1 MYRPILGSFEQ
12 NVWSDAFNVDVLIV
26 SPFSFEIGCV
36 VRWRRRRSDIV
47 FVWCNEPVIDGSLYQ
62 ECWSHDQTKEN
73 LMLSS
78 AWTVFVNCR
87 FYLMRLKN
95 RTWQFEAM
103 THHAHTT
110 QCLGALHGL
119 PWYIG
124 VGQSTIIGT
133 TERVDPDKR
142 PQVLKA
148 PGYEYMPP
156 AVEDIKIFRIDGSC
170 FVKLHQGTWHCAP
183 LFKEPYMEFYNL
195 ELSNTNV
202 SLYCHLLHLV
212 FMILLACLIVRGSLL
227 NPRRSHHP
235 DVLVSEFHQYVVLL
249 LTCVSCLAIIH
260 SCGMLDSWNQKVHQ
274 CEPMLVWTVTICKWA
289 DAWMYLYVSE
299 RIWTNW
305 H

>member
-1 MYRPILGSFEQ
+1 MKWCLQCWCVDCITI
-12 NVWSDAFNVDVLIV
+12 FNWDWLRSKVKKTQ
-26 SPFSFEIGCV
+26 
-36 VRWRRRRSDIV
+36 VRYSVCMVQWTSN
-47 FVWCNEPVIDGSLYQ
+47 CGSLYQ

-260 SCGMLDSWNQKVHQ
+260 SCGEGPPVWANACMDSDY
-274 CEPMLVWTVTICKWA
+274 M
-289 DAWMYLYVSE
+289 
-299 RIWTNW
+299 
-305 H
+305 